1 MCNLT
6 TLNMFAFVNEDGTYD
21 KEGMLKAQIQSA
33 RMGYNMASSDFE
45 LPDWDEINKR
55 DMLVGCSLSGVQD
68 FLNATNIS
76 NEEYIELLKELREV
90 AHKEIEHMAEQTGQN
105 KSLLI
110 TSIKPAGTTSN
121 LFGESPG
128 IHLPHSPYYIRRVRV
143 SAVDPI
149 LQVCKELKYPI
160 HPEVGYTEENAKQFV
175 VEFPIK
181 TPVGK
186 NKYNTSAID
195 QLEMYKLTMKHYI
208 DHNISITV
216 SVRDEEWADVEE
228 WVYENWDDCVALSFL
243 SLDDS
248 FYELLP
254 YETCTQEE
262 YENRNN
268 AMKKFRPMLIAKYER
283 QFYEAETDAD
293 SECSSSGVCPVR

>member
-21 KEGMLKAQIQSA
+21 KEAMLKAQIQSA

-90 AHKEIEHMAEQTGQN
+90 AHKEIEYMAEQTGQN
-105 KSLLI
+105 KSLLV

-149 LQVCKELKYPI
+149 LQVCRELKYPI

-181 TPVGK
+181 TPDGR

-228 WVYENWDDCVALSFL
+228 WVYNNWDDCVALSFL

-283 QFYEAETDAD
+283 QFYEAEADAD
-293 SECSSSGVCPVR
+293 CEAGVCPVK